1 MKISS
6 KDPEKKTKL
15 YLGIWWWASTSKTCE
30 EHPCKCSQHN
40 QHNNS
45 DLLPCLNIPRSPRQ
59 KMRKRV
65 DLCGGTE
72 MACYLPDHLNLIFFY
87 FKLIFFLVFSDD
99 FDILI

>member
-45 DLLPCLNIPRSPRQ
+45 DLLPCLNIPRSPMQ

-65 DLCGGTE
+65 GLCGGTG
-72 MACYLPDHLNLIFFY
+72 MACYLPIGVGHLGSLNKAKVT
-87 FKLIFFLVFSDD
+87 FKIPD
-99 FDILI
+99 FKF